1 MLMKNEIIIFTTE
14 HGSLLIRLL
23 IAHFASDFMLQ
34 NKYMV
39 NNKKWLSK
47 QMLIHIAIVFIS
59 TFVLSKI
66 FLISIAIAI
75 SHWLVDSIKI
85 QIAEKKKS
93 WESRLFFFDQITHIL
108 VILTIW
114 ALYLNIFSKIFEAVE
129 LPFFNYKF
137 SLVLLAYVFVLFP
150 TGYIIKHLIANIAP
164 TIPNS
169 IELEKDE
176 TLEILNGGK
185 LIGQFERLII
195 LTFVLLHQY
204 EAIGF
209 LITGKSIIRFAEKD
223 GKLRSEYILVGTM
236 MSYAFA
242 IITGVLINFLLS

>member
-114 ALYLNIFSKIFEAVE
+114 ALYLNIFSKI
-129 LPFFNYKF
+129 
-137 SLVLLAYVFVLFP
+137 
-150 TGYIIKHLIANIAP
+150 HH
-164 TIPNS
+164 
-169 IELEKDE
+169 IE
-176 TLEILNGGK
+176 G
-185 LIGQFERLII
+185 
-195 LTFVLLHQY
+195 
-204 EAIGF
+204 AIG
-209 LITGKSIIRFAEKD
+209 
-223 GKLRSEYILVGTM
+223 
-236 MSYAFA
+236 
-242 IITGVLINFLLS
+242 NFLRWA